1 MKSVYREA
9 RWAKLQEKKEAG
21 ELVSYDFIG
30 KQGEVSYRFIK
41 KQAGF
46 IDDVQY
52 YDISSYRGTGGPCI
66 EWSNDGQE
74 LELMKSFTQDFQQ
87 YCKNNNIIAE
97 FAKLD
102 PWAANASVISE
113 VLGAEFYGYFYCND
127 LTENFYE
134 KAYNRRSKRAIKKA
148 IDANVS
154 VKFDFDGV
162 TIPKFLELYQNTVD
176 KFQVSAYYK
185 FTAEELEEYFEVF
198 KGVCFFSN
206 AVKDGE
212 IITSVLSV
220 MSEDIVHYLYLGSN
234 PEFAHCQANSLLTY
248 QTSLLGKQYGRK
260 LIDMGGGKKGGN
272 IEQFKL
278 NFVAEN
284 GVIPYYAIKKIH
296 NQTIYDTMVQKAGAI
311 INPVFF
317 PLYRG

>member
-46 IDDVQY
+46 IADVQY

-66 EWSNDGQE
+66 EWCNDGQE

-185 FTAEELEEYFEVF
+185 
-198 KGVCFFSN
+198 
-206 AVKDGE
+206 
-212 IITSVLSV
+212 LS
-220 MSEDIVHYLYLGSN
+220 
-234 PEFAHCQANSLLTY
+234 
-248 QTSLLGKQYGRK
+248 
-260 LIDMGGGKKGGN
+260 LIH
-272 IEQFKL
+272 I
-278 NFVAEN
+278 
-284 GVIPYYAIKKIH
+284 
-296 NQTIYDTMVQKAGAI
+296 
-311 INPVFF
+311 
-317 PLYRG
+317 

>member
-1 MKSVYREA
+1 
-9 RWAKLQEKKEAG
+9 
-21 ELVSYDFIG
+21 
-30 KQGEVSYRFIK
+30 
-41 KQAGF
+41 
-46 IDDVQY
+46 
-52 YDISSYRGTGGPCI
+52 
-66 EWSNDGQE
+66 
-74 LELMKSFTQDFQQ
+74 
-87 YCKNNNIIAE
+87 
-97 FAKLD
+97 
-102 PWAANASVISE
+102 
-113 VLGAEFYGYFYCND
+113 
-127 LTENFYE
+127 
-134 KAYNRRSKRAIKKA
+134 
-148 IDANVS
+148 
-154 VKFDFDGV
+154 
-162 TIPKFLELYQNTVD
+162 LELYQNTVD